1 MKKTILTTALFS
13 LTLLAANAQDKS
25 SDNHNV
31 KFSIPEIALL
41 DIESGNKSNDIT
53 LTVEAPTEA
62 GESVVLDNAY
72 DKSLWLNYT
81 SIVNK
86 NKSSKDNNRN
96 VAVKISNGTVPGGL
110 NLNVQAQKASSDGK
124 GDKGSPVG
132 TTLTLSSNDQ
142 DIITGIGSCYT
153 GNGDG
158 KGHQLVYSLE
168 LAKDGD
174 AFGELDNDLDN
185 TEITIT
191 YTISDN

>member
-1 MKKTILTTALFS
+1 MKKSILTTALFTM
-13 LTLLAANAQDKS
+13 TLLAANAQDKS
-25 SDNHNV
+25 TDNHKV
-31 KFSIPEIALL
+31 KFEIPEIALL
-41 DIESGNKSNDIT
+41 DIESSNKTNDIT

-72 DKSLWLNYT
+72 DRSLWLNYT

-86 NKSSKDNNRN
+86 NSSSKDNNRN
-96 VAVKISNGTVPGGL
+96 VAVKISDGKVPGGL
-110 NLNVQAQKASSDGK
+110 NLNVEAQSASSDGK
-124 GDKGSPVG
+124 GDKGKSVG
-132 TTLTLSSNDQ
+132 TTLTLTSNDQ

-153 GNGDG
+153 GNGEG

-168 LAKDGD
+168 LAKEGD
-174 AFGELDNDLDN
+174 AFGELDNDLND

>member
-62 GESVVLDNAY
+62 GE
-72 DKSLWLNYT
+72 SLWLNYT